1 MVVLMW
7 CRSPRVLE
15 DRYLKSPYPESEHCP
30 QALGGSFLMAQ
41 PAELSPAA
49 QSLKSRLMAQW
60 AMIQALQPLRNMILE
75 AKRVCG
81 TESYARE
88 VTMKTKVEV
97 RW

>member
-1 MVVLMW
+1 
-7 CRSPRVLE
+7 
-15 DRYLKSPYPESEHCP
+15 
-30 QALGGSFLMAQ
+30 MAQ

-60 AMIQALQPLRNMILE
+60 AMIQALKPLRNMILE